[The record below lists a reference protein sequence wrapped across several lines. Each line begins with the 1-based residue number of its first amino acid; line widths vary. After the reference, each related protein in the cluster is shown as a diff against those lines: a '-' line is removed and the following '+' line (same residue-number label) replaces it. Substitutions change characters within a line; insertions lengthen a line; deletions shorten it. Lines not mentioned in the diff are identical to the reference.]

1 MRTDTIIRRLNK
13 AQPNDINSITI
24 DDNRN
29 WDEWVRKVKPE
40 EIDLYTADIEY
51 ANYDRWWLSD
61 MNDEELAEMLEKQI
75 SEYLFE
81 KSLSCSII
89 KCSARNRSLYV
100 IVDESKDGTT
110 NIDADVIQAFVD
122 YIKRAFTISS

>member
-1 MRTDTIIRRLNK
+1 MKKETIIRRLNK

-29 WDEWVRKVKPE
+29 WAEWVRKVKPE

-61 MNDEELAEMLEKQI
+61 MNDEELAEMLKKQI
-75 SEYLFE
+75 YEYLSE

-110 NIDADVIQAFVD
+110 NIDADVIQAVGD
-122 YIKRAFTISS
+122 YIIRAFTISS

>member
-1 MRTDTIIRRLNK
+1 MKKETIIRRLNK

-75 SEYLFE
+75 SEYLSE

-110 NIDADVIQAFVD
+110 NIDADVIQAFLD
-122 YIKRAFTISS
+122 YIRRAFTISS